1 MAATPDLHSVG
12 SSRRCMSLYIAYH
25 TSLFFDRLPLL
36 GPPTPRGPR
45 DCDGPNTTT
54 NGMQNQLRIVVNW
67 YAKYKENQTKK
78 KK

>member
-1 MAATPDLHSVG
+1 MFFFF
-12 SSRRCMSLYIAYH
+12 CN
-25 TSLFFDRLPLL
+25 LFALKKSGGF
-36 GPPTPRGPR
+36 
-45 DCDGPNTTT
+45 CDGPNTTT